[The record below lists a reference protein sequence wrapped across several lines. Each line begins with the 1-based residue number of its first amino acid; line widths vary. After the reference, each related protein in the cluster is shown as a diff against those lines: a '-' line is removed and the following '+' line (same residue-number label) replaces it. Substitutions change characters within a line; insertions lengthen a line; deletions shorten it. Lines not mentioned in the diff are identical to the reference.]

1 MIKNGACYSVAAF
14 YIEFALQTRQFYALS
29 QLVFAKARLKTF
41 SEAQASC
48 KSFYRRRL
56 YEIDVFI
63 RQ

>member
-14 YIEFALQTRQFYALS
+14 YIEFALQTRQFYAPS
-29 QLVFAKARLKTF
+29 PPGFAEARVKNF
-41 SEAQASC
+41 SGGQASC

-63 RQ
+63 

>member
-14 YIEFALQTRQFYALS
+14 YIEFATQTRQFYALS
-29 QLVFAKARLKTF
+29 QPVFAKARLKTF

-56 YEIDVFI
+56 YETDVFI
-63 RQ
+63 